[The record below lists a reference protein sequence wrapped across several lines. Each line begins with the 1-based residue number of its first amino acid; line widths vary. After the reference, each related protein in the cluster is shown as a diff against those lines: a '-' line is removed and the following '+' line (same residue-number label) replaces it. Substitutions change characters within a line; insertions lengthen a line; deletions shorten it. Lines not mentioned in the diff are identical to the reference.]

1 MIGIKG
7 AERNGVVVAAHAVSD
22 DESVIAITSDQLMVR
37 SAVAQ
42 FRVQSRTATGVKL
55 VRLNEGETLVSLSV
69 CEGEEEDKN
78 AAPIEG
84 DAPAAPTEPTETP
97 TETPPAE

>member
-37 SAVAQ
+37 SAVDQ
-42 FRVQSRTATGVKL
+42 FRVQSRTAKGVKL
-55 VRLNEGETLVSLSV
+55 VRLNEGETLVSVSV
-69 CEGEEEDKN
+69 CDSAEEDKN
-78 AAPIEG
+78 AAPLEG
-84 DAPAAPTEPTETP
+84 ETPSETP